1 MQKPIDGSRI
11 LPQAERMKITN
22 RKTTVTLAKDFKC
35 GMVEY
40 KKGEVFDARLV
51 REVGLVIV
59 TGHGMNEVIPHDH
72 LGTYETTWN
81 ETIVEGAT
89 TITKKMKAN
98 VTKDYE
104 AHWKKLIEKENAR
117 VVHQKKMDAKRQ
129 IANLRKTI
137 EFVKKGQAEK
147 ELKNLL
153 AELENLG

>member
-1 MQKPIDGSRI
+1 
-11 LPQAERMKITN
+11 
-22 RKTTVTLAKDFKC
+22 
-35 GMVEY
+35 
-40 KKGEVFDARLV
+40 
-51 REVGLVIV
+51 
-59 TGHGMNEVIPHDH
+59 
-72 LGTYETTWN
+72 
-81 ETIVEGAT
+81 
-89 TITKKMKAN
+89 MKAN

>member
-1 MQKPIDGSRI
+1 MV
-11 LPQAERMKITN
+11 N
-22 RKTTVTLAKDFKC
+22 FKE
-35 GMVEY
+35 GQ
-40 KKGEVFDARLV
+40 VFDARDV
-51 REVGLVIV
+51 REAGLVVV
-59 TGHGMNEVIPHDH
+59 TGHGMSEVIPHDH

-81 ETIVEGAT
+81 EITVEGAA
-89 TITKKMKAN
+89 TITKKMKAD

-117 VVHQKKMDAKRQ
+117 VVHQKKTNAKNK

>member
-1 MQKPIDGSRI
+1 
-11 LPQAERMKITN
+11 MKITN
-22 RKTTVTLAKDFKC
+22 RKTTVTLTKDFKC

-51 REVGLVIV
+51 REVGLVII

-72 LGTYETTWN
+72 LGTYEETWN
-81 ETIVEGAT
+81 ETTVEGAT
-89 TITKKMKAN
+89 TITKKMKAD

-117 VVHQKKMDAKRQ
+117 VIRQKKMDVKRM
-129 IANLRKTI
+129 IANLRKNI
-137 EFVKKGQAEK
+137 NFVQTGQAEK

-153 AELENLG
+153 GELENLG